1 MNISIKDIIIQFVIV
16 FLVLSITGYFV
27 KSLELTMIKSLAMSF
42 GMAMVSLITYII
54 KKYKKSK
61 I

>member
-1 MNISIKDIIIQFVIV
+1 MNITIKDIIIQFVLV

-42 GMAMVSLITYII
+42 GMAMVSLVTYNI